1 MAVIS
6 IPGQEPQK
14 LQNQT
19 LRILCES
26 AKEHLADGDD
36 RYLLDQ
42 AGALNGLHFELVEPG
57 RRGRLAS
64 ALIAAADAYHADLL
78 ARAEPDELESSRAQ
92 VLGELSSYLKPVAA
106 QK

>member
-19 LRILCES
+19 LRILCER
-26 AKEHLADGDD
+26 AKEHLADGED

-42 AGALNGLHFELVEPG
+42 ASALNGLHFELVEAG
-57 RRGRLAS
+57 RRARM
-64 ALIAAADAYHADLL
+64 AAALVAAAVDYRAELL
-78 ARAEPDELESSRAQ
+78 AIAEPGELESSRAQ
-92 VLGELSSYLKPVAA
+92 VLGELSSYLKPMAE
-106 QK
+106 QE